1 MNGFITRGLT
11 TACFAGVLAF
21 AGGCEIYHNLVD
33 PCYPQ
38 RYEYM
43 SRQEAN
49 AAMAPQVFNGRV
61 LDQTVWNTQFEPGTD
76 KLNAAG
82 MEHLSYLAR
91 RRPMPDSVVYLQT
104 AQDIA
109 FDTSE
114 STSDKFA
121 MLRTDL
127 DNHRVQAIQKYLK
140 GITAGRQL
148 SFEVVVHDPSAV
160 GLPAAPLG
168 GDGRYPG
175 AVQKMYL
182 GFQGNLAPL
191 GTGASGGAQGAGVG
205 AAPSGAPR

>member
-1 MNGFITRGLT
+1 MKGFITRGLT
-11 TACFAGVLAF
+11 TACLAGVLAL
-21 AGGCEIYHNLVD
+21 AGGCELYHNLVD

-49 AAMAPQVFNGRV
+49 AAMAPQVSNGRV
-61 LDQTVWNTQFEPGTD
+61 LDQTVWNYHFDSGTD
-76 KLNAAG
+76 RLNAAG

-91 RRPMPDSVVYLQT
+91 RRPLPDALVYLQT

-109 FDTSE
+109 FDVNAP
-114 STSDKFA
+114 DKFA

-127 DNHRVQAIQKYLK
+127 DNHRLQAVQKYLNA
-140 GITAGRQL
+140 ITAGRQL
-148 SFEVVVHDPSAV
+148 SFEVVVHDPSNV

-168 GDGRYPG
+168 GDGKYPG

-182 GFQGNLAPL
+182 GFQGNLTPI
-191 GTGASGGAQGAGVG
+191 TGGSSSQGAGAG
-205 AAPSGAPR
+205 AASTSGAPR